1 MTIFL
6 LRSPVKRNA
15 LVNGAGYS
23 RVAIYA
29 IESESLMAMIKKPA
43 KRKKKLSPRAEARA
57 IFENLAEQEK
67 IKGHHS
73 NEGMAIRVLSRG
85 LSGWLERTLSHEDT
99 YVLCDETLEQWLRR
113 RVTGQPWSSAQFEAL
128 LVRGLE
134 GGSITEDNAGDLILV
149 RAMRNAVVERKI
161 RLGERQ
167 VIAAL
172 RISTRLVER
181 YW

>member
-1 MTIFL
+1 
-6 LRSPVKRNA
+6 
-15 LVNGAGYS
+15 
-23 RVAIYA
+23 
-29 IESESLMAMIKKPA
+29 MIKKPA

-85 LSGWLERTLSHEDT
+85 LSGWLERTLSHEGA

-113 RVTGQPWSSAQFEAL
+113 RVTGRPWSSVKFIE
-128 LVRGLE
+128 LVVQALE
-134 GGSITEDNAGDLILV
+134 GGWITEDNAGDLLLL
-149 RAMRNAVVERKI
+149 RAMRNGMVAGKM

-172 RISTRLVER
+172 RISTRLVEN

>member
-1 MTIFL
+1 
-6 LRSPVKRNA
+6 
-15 LVNGAGYS
+15 
-23 RVAIYA
+23 
-29 IESESLMAMIKKPA
+29 MIQKPA

-57 IFENLAEQEK
+57 IFEDLAEQER

-85 LSGWLERTLSHEDT
+85 LSGWLERTLSHEDA

-113 RVTGQPWSSAQFEAL
+113 RVTGRPWSSVQFIG
-128 LVRGLE
+128 LVVQALE
-134 GGSITEDNAGDLILV
+134 GGWITEDNAGDLLLL
-149 RAMRNAVVERKI
+149 RAMRNGVVAGKM
-161 RLGERQ
+161 RLRERQ

-172 RISTRLVER
+172 RISTRLVEN